1 MKKKCSS
8 NPFIIEQLEP
18 RSVGS
23 IETGVAFSTNAQLHC
38 FSVLDA
44 TNPLWQTSDKNVSSG
59 GLTGTDTWQRA
70 DLIQIADPN
79 LAFEHGT
86 TDGTFS
92 VAAGDDVL
100 VADSTPVSKST
111 STVQKPVVS
120 HLAANPGFQKT
131 LLSFVRKLETQM
143 GKMENAW
150 ERVDMEELAVL
161 AHWLKGAGG
170 TVGYDDFTEPAA
182 EHNNFAR
189 SRQVEQVGQ
198 NLAQGK
204 CLAKVTMSSVMEDG
218 LVRGIIVDGE
228 WLTSGR
234 NNYGHSRLA

>member
-1 MKKKCSS
+1 MKKKYSR

-18 RSVGS
+18 RSVGR

-44 TNPLWQTSDKNVSSG
+44 TNPLWLTTDKNVSGG

-92 VAAGDDVL
+92 VAAGDDAL
-100 VADSTPVSKST
+100 VTDSTPVSKST

-120 HLAANPGFQKT
+120 RLAANPGFQKT

-143 GKMENAW
+143 GNAW

-182 EHNNFAR
+182 ELNNFAGHGRWRRWAR
-189 SRQVEQVGQ
+189 S
-198 NLAQGK
+198 L
-204 CLAKVTMSSVMEDG
+204 
-218 LVRGIIVDGE
+218 
-228 WLTSGR
+228 
-234 NNYGHSRLA
+234 SR